1 MALSALQLR
10 VCRLLA
16 EQRRKAGVS
25 YVAGGVALGEALR
38 SARISRDVD
47 LFHDDEEALRS
58 SWHADRTTLVGSGL
72 PPRVVRELPGF
83 VEAVLSDGSETVV
96 VQWARDSAFRFL
108 PLVEHEELGLTLHP
122 LDLATNKV
130 LAAVGRLEVR
140 DWVDLIESCEKLQP
154 LGCLAWAAC
163 AKDPG
168 FSPSSILEQCART
181 GRYSQAEVDTLA
193 FWGERPD
200 AADLGRRFRGM
211 LDAAREIVAA
221 LPTAEV
227 GTLVLDARGEP
238 FRGDPTQARTAM
250 GLGALRFHRGCLR
263 GAWPTVRP
271 R

>member
-16 EQRRKAGVS
+16 EQR
-25 YVAGGVALGEALR
+25 R

-58 SWHADRTTLVGSGL
+58 SWQADRATLADAGL
-72 PPRVVRELPGF
+72 PPSVLREMRGF
-83 VEAVLSDGSETVV
+83 VEAELSDGSAKVV

-108 PLVEHEELGLTLHP
+108 PLVEHADLGLTLHP

-168 FSPSSILEQCART
+168 FSPASIVEHCART
-181 GRYSQAEVDTLA
+181 GRYSQAEVDSLA
-193 FWGERPD
+193 FAGERPD
-200 AADLGRRFRGM
+200 AADLGRRFRGL
-211 LDAAREIVAA
+211 LDSARAVVAA
-221 LPTAEV
+221 LPPAEA

-238 FRGDPTQARTAM
+238 FRGDPRETRSAVER
-250 GLGALRFHRGCLR
+250 GELRFHRGCLR